1 MQSREFCEAVARHVG
16 STNRTEVDRIL
27 KGVIAV
33 AKQLLA
39 EGDEI
44 RFTNFGR
51 LRVVKTRGKYRVR
64 FQPYVK
70 YEQSFQEDFVEHRDA
85 RDLAH

>member
-16 STNRTEVDRIL
+16 NTNRTEVDRIL

-33 AKQLLA
+33 AKQLLT
-39 EGDEI
+39 EGDEV
-44 RFTNFGR
+44 RLTDFGR

-70 YEQSFQEDFVEHRDA
+70 YEQKFQEEFVECRDA
-85 RDLAH
+85 RDLTH